1 MKKIFL
7 LTLLLVIS
15 SQISAQKKEKP
26 FTDWSNDY
34 ALKILKESP
43 WAKSYQSTQ
52 GLIAAEQAQ
61 VTREQ
66 DDQRIARRG
75 VSRERYPVAT
85 TRNYTAPIVIRLNS
99 ALPVR
104 QALVRLQQIAANYDK
119 MNEKERAEFDNVT
132 RDFLKCAACEK
143 FYVITL
149 TKFKNSG
156 EGVDEGL
163 FQSMRFEDLKGKV
176 TLFNEKG
183 EKRELVQFIPPK
195 KDGESAVFFFQ
206 RNDSDGHPLI
216 SPENK
221 EMTFVFSTDFLDNR
235 NPYARFLPRR
245 FEFNV
250 SKLVSGESVMF

>member
-1 MKKIFL
+1 MKKTL
-7 LTLLLVIS
+7 LLILLLVIS
-15 SQISAQKKEKP
+15 SQIYAQKKEKP
-26 FTDWSNDY
+26 FTDWSKDY
-34 ALKILKESP
+34 AQKILKESS
-43 WAKSYQSTQ
+43 WAKSYQSTE
-52 GLIAAEQAQ
+52 GLVAAEQAQ
-61 VTREQ
+61 VAREQ
-66 DDQRIARRG
+66 ADQGIARVGPRMRG
-75 VSRERYPVAT
+75 DTAT
-85 TRNYTAPIVIRLNS
+85 ARSVPAPIVIRLNS
-99 ALPVR
+99 ALPIR

-119 MNEKERAEFDNVT
+119 MNENDRADFDNAT

-143 FYVITL
+143 FYVVTL

-163 FQSMRFEDLKGKV
+163 FQSMKYEDLKGNV
-176 TLFNEKG
+176 FLMNEKG

-206 RNDSDGHPLI
+206 RNDKDGHPLI

-221 EMTFVFSTDFLDNR
+221 ELSFVFASDFLTPR
-235 NPYARFLPRR
+235 NQYSRFLPRK